1 VGSGVGGTHVGGGAV
16 TPVGTADDAAI
27 AGPARS
33 INIAR
38 SMEATRSVYAAL
50 LLCTVTDGEGG
61 VVAPEED
68 EEHEHEILGSL
79 GCSVLSQCCA
89 CICGL
94 EGQAATTYEASNMR
108 FCIASKTQSQPGV
121 SDVARSRG

>member
-68 EEHEHEILGSL
+68 EEHEHEILLGVLAAVCYHNVVHVFVVWRGKPPQPTKPATCGFVLHQKRSL
-79 GCSVLSQCCA
+79 NLV
-89 CICGL
+89 
-94 EGQAATTYEASNMR
+94 
-108 FCIASKTQSQPGV
+108 
-121 SDVARSRG
+121 